1 MGRSNVLR
9 GSMKFLAYTK
19 CSYLEYFARS
29 YSALNLTRMDIFYA
43 RKPGV
48 NPRLLAGLPNRSV
61 HVELVYGRRGAEAP
75 RLS

>member
-1 MGRSNVLR
+1 MRRIVPVR
-9 GSMKFLAYTK
+9 T
-19 CSYLEYFARS
+19 
-29 YSALNLTRMDIFYA
+29 IFYA

-48 NPRLLAGLPNRSV
+48 NPRLLAGVPLRSV